1 MRKLFLDTNVFLRF
15 FLKDNEKQYQD
26 VCKIFSKIEEGEFK
40 PYTSA
45 IVFLEFN
52 YVARKIYKLSISET
66 IGFIE
71 AIRKMRGMTIIKKT
85 DINKAINFYR
95 RYKIKLGDCFIA
107 AQVAKGTMLITYGQ
121 DFGKVKEI
129 ISKTPEAILN
139 NVSDKN

>member
-107 AQVAKGTMLITYGQ
+107 AQVAKGTMLITYDQ